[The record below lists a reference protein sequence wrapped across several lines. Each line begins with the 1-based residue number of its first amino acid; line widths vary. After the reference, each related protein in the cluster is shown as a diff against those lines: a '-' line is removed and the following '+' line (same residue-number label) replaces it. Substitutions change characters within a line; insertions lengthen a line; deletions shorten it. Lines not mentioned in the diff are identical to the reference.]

1 MLLGLGHALILY
13 RDRDIEMED
22 VLESLTESI
31 TDNPDK
37 VADL

>member
-13 RDRDIEMED
+13 RNQDIRMEN

-37 VADL
+37 IADL